1 MLQASVGQ
9 MGHAV
14 QHGQDRKAYR
24 GADVIASPRIKRLLV
39 IPIASILLGLT
50 ACTKSNTSESTMLR
64 PIMHDTRPWCI
75 GRFALDLP
83 SNIDV
88 YNQQFKYMGY
98 TIETTPNMSKS
109 MFVQHVD
116 AREKKLRTELRT
128 DMSSIAGTTSNVW
141 LKQAVRPSDN
151 TRLFVFRDA

>member
-1 MLQASVGQ
+1 
-9 MGHAV
+9 
-14 QHGQDRKAYR
+14 
-24 GADVIASPRIKRLLV
+24 
-39 IPIASILLGLT
+39 
-50 ACTKSNTSESTMLR
+50 MLR